1 MTTGN
6 TTDTW
11 FNPGTTTTTTTPNY
25 YYRTTINDIGSFRP
39 FCGPSELRTIELK
52 VGTKTIKI
60 SLTGSL
66 MRCDEDFLSMGMDL
80 SVIADSATIEVCD
93 GNGVARP
100 ASEEELMEFLGQR
113 PE

>member
-1 MTTGN
+1 VIKLN
-6 TTDTW
+6 L
-11 FNPGTTTTTTTPNY
+11 
-25 YYRTTINDIGSFRP
+25 RP
-39 FCGPSELRTIELK
+39 LPSSELRTIELR

-66 MRCDEDFLSMGMDL
+66 MRCDEDILGMGIDL

>member
-1 MTTGN
+1 MKM
-6 TTDTW
+6 
-11 FNPGTTTTTTTPNY
+11 
-25 YYRTTINDIGSFRP
+25 
-39 FCGPSELRTIELK
+39 IELK
-52 VGTKTIKI
+52 IGTKTIKI

-66 MRCDEDFLSMGMDL
+66 IRVDEDFLSMGIDL

-93 GNGVARP
+93 GNGAARP